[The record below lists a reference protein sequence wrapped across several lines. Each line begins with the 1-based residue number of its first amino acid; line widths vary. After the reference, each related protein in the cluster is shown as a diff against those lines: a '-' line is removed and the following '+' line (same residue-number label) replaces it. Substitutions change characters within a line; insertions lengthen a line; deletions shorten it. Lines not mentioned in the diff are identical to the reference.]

1 MKVVLELQDQSANVR
16 KITVRHDIVIGRGS
30 DCNLRLSSPQISR
43 RHCFLRVSR
52 EGVTVTDLDSS
63 NGTWVQGRRIPSG
76 IRQDIGDGQQLSLGP
91 VKFVVYLKQ
100 EAVAASVLTS
110 GTLHEVVNSHG
121 GLQIDAGP
129 GVSTDEDETAD
140 GRLYQTAPIADS
152 RAEIIDLG
160 SSSDLNSTTVPAARR
175 PAPPSPSGPD
185 SVDVLHADV
194 LINTGRGTRA
204 LAHDKTAADI
214 QLPRINENDSTFL
227 LPGSAGTRPQ
237 PAAHAQ
243 PDADQPEE
251 LEEVDEVEILDE
263 DDDALRNFLRGQ

>member
-1 MKVVLELQDQSANVR
+1 M
-16 KITVRHDIVIGRGS
+16 
-30 DCNLRLSSPQISR
+30 
-43 RHCFLRVSR
+43 
-52 EGVTVTDLDSS
+52 TVTDLDSS

-91 VKFVVYLKQ
+91 VKFVVYLRQ
-100 EAVAASVLTS
+100 EAVATSVLTS
-110 GTLHEVVNSHG
+110 GTLHEVVNSHAA
-121 GLQIDAGP
+121 LQIDAGP
-129 GVSTDEDETAD
+129 GVSTDEDETAS

-175 PAPPSPSGPD
+175 AATPSPSGPD

-194 LINTGRGTRA
+194 LINTGRGTHA

-227 LPGSAGTRPQ
+227 LPGSVGTRPQ

-243 PDADQPEE
+243 PATDQPEV